1 MLYQLNVAVIV
12 LSNWI
17 RELGGER
24 LNLKRD
30 WSGKRDSNSRPQP
43 WQAWIMLYQQDVAA
57 IVLSNWIRELGRR
70 EIEFEERLERE
81 TRLELATPALASVD
95 HALPTEC
102 GSDCAEKLDS

>member
-30 WSGKRDSNSRPQP
+30 WSGKQDSNSQPQP
-43 WQAWIMLYQQDVAA
+43 WQAWIMLYHQQDVAA
-57 IVLSNWIRELGRR
+57 IVLRNWICELRGK
-70 EIEFEERLERE
+70 EIEFKERLERE
-81 TRLELATPALASVD
+81 TRLELATPTLARSCS
-95 HALPTEC
+95 TN
-102 GSDCAEKLDS
+102 

>member
-30 WSGKRDSNSRPQP
+30 WSGKRDSNSRPLP
-43 WQAWIMLYQQDVAA
+43 WQARIMLYQLNVA
-57 IVLSNWIRELGRR
+57 VTVWRNWIRELGGR
-70 EIEFEERLERE
+70 EIEFEERLERK
-81 TRLELATPALASVD
+81 TRLELAIPALASAD

-102 GSDCAEKLDS
+102 GSDCMEKLDS